1 MAALAHMQ
9 TANPLTQQLHVAL
22 DTGLTASQVEENQRK
37 YGKNGACGL
46 YKLIL
51 TVADNDSF
59 RRIPVPTPLPIQL
72 PSLRAYSASGRA
84 FSITPESCLSWRTS
98 RRVRTRRPAYV
109 KPIVI
114 LAILIANA
122 WVGVVQETNAEK
134 AIEALMEYSPDEAKV
149 IRDGRVQKIHAVDLV
164 LSDVI
169 SLVVGD
175 KVPTDSCIISISSAS
190 FTVDQVPLT
199 GESYSNPWVAKRL
212 LYGMAVIAAGV
223 ASRTQAVFVPGLCP
237 QPSTPL
243 YSTFTLFLCSLITSS
258 LFSRLH
264 LPSLGIQHANHCY
277 CNLRRNC
284 SLRGR
289 GFSQAGGLPRMQ
301 AQERALFGDTDAE
314 NSLSLTGSPFLRGR
328 PLRPSQTPLLQPS
341 SASLCSVSCT
351 QREVCREYSL
361 CVEEVWSRLNELKLA
376 CFLGQQEERAQEE
389 CSGWAVK
396 VVKGNLGSWDGNW
409 GLGREQQ
416 EDKGKLASFQ
426 LGLIESSEVCA
437 LKQGMNAGSTHLRS
451 ASQEQYRRSLK
462 AVSPSSLSQTLAQK
476 QGRRDWASSRALQAA
491 DLILPLAGSTSS
503 VLAGARASR
512 ASEHIFPDLA
522 SLSG

>member
-175 KVPTDSCIISISSAS
+175 KLHH
-190 FTVDQVPLT
+190 QHQL
-199 GESYSNPWVAKRL
+199 GE
-212 LYGMAVIAAGV
+212 
-223 ASRTQAVFVPGLCP
+223 
-237 QPSTPL
+237 
-243 YSTFTLFLCSLITSS
+243 
-258 LFSRLH
+258 LH
-264 LPSLGIQHANHCY
+264 
-277 CNLRRNC
+277 
-284 SLRGR
+284 
-289 GFSQAGGLPRMQ
+289 
-301 AQERALFGDTDAE
+301 
-314 NSLSLTGSPFLRGR
+314 GR
-328 PLRPSQTPLLQPS
+328 P
-341 SASLCSVSCT
+341 
-351 QREVCREYSL
+351 
-361 CVEEVWSRLNELKLA
+361 
-376 CFLGQQEERAQEE
+376 G
-389 CSGWAVK
+389 AV
-396 VVKGNLGSWDGNW
+396 D
-409 GLGREQQ
+409 R
-416 EDKGKLASFQ
+416 
-426 LGLIESSEVCA
+426 
-437 LKQGMNAGSTHLRS
+437 
-451 ASQEQYRRSLK
+451 
-462 AVSPSSLSQTLAQK
+462 
-476 QGRRDWASSRALQAA
+476 
-491 DLILPLAGSTSS
+491 
-503 VLAGARASR
+503 
-512 ASEHIFPDLA
+512 
-522 SLSG
+522 